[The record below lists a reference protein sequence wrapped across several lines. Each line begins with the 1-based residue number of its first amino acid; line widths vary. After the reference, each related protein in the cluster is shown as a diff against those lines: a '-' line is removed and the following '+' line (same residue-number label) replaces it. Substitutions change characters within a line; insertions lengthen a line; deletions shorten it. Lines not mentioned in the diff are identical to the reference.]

1 MDAVYGEYDP
11 QSASGSRASRS
22 VAPIATRSV
31 KDHAESS
38 KRNETKPV
46 GNATGAAVK
55 RKAVDESIDDNTV
68 PGSHSVS
75 VHAEEHSKR
84 VKLDNETEAPVLAE
98 ITKTMTATDSEVLS
112 NYNKAF
118 TLLKENTPEQ
128 RLDVQLPYETFLQL
142 DQAFSELKSA
152 EGISEDQRY
161 PSLGYNSVTQ
171 TATVVTCPSYVHEGA
186 ASWIER
192 KIINYVEDYLSTHSP
207 HTVGHIR
214 ECRSTTQSIGGEYI
228 GGRKEPD
235 GGFIYKTR
243 FGTGKLM
250 IAIEVG
256 TSESYGKLLE
266 DKDMWIN
273 GKGVNVVI
281 LICFEESPRFRN
293 PDTRYT
299 DIAGVDAEKE
309 AMAQSLAETVE
320 ANIARGYYGPHEY
333 RGHTWIG
340 ELNKAFIEVWRQ
352 GSHDTFDLIQDGFAL
367 AHDELP
373 DTLNLRISD
382 FYPHDA
388 WQAANIEDNDI
399 PFDSAE
405 FLDSVVDSMGLVA
418 QFRFEL
424 YLHEKLRLH

>member
-1 MDAVYGEYDP
+1 MDAVYGD
-11 QSASGSRASRS
+11 GSRASRS
-22 VAPIATRSV
+22 VAPIATPSV
-31 KDHAESS
+31 NDHAESS

-46 GNATGAAVK
+46 GNATGATVK
-55 RKAVDESIDDNTV
+55 RKAVDESKDDNTV

-75 VHAEEHSKR
+75 DHAEEHSKR

-142 DQAFSELKSA
+142 DQAFSELKSV

-161 PSLGYNSVTQ
+161 PSLGYNSLTQ
-171 TATVVTCPSYVHEGA
+171 TATVVTCPSNIHERA
-186 ASWIER
+186 ARWIER

-207 HTVGHIR
+207 HTVDNIS
-214 ECRSTTQSIGGEYI
+214 ECGSTTQHFGFGEYTRS
-228 GGRKEPD
+228 RKEPD
-235 GGFIYKTR
+235 GGFIYMTR
-243 FGTGKLM
+243 SGSDKLM

-256 TSESYGKLLE
+256 TSETYDELLD

-281 LICFEESPRFRN
+281 LVCFEELPLFRN
-293 PDTRYT
+293 PNTRYT
-299 DIAGVDAEKE
+299 NIAGVAAEKE

-320 ANIARGYYGPHEY
+320 TNITLGYYGPHEY
-333 RGHTWIG
+333 RDHTWIG

-352 GSHDTFDLIQDGFAL
+352 DSRYKFDLIQDGFAL
-367 AHDELP
+367 APEDLP
-373 DTLNLRISD
+373 GTLNLRISD
-382 FYPHDA
+382 FYPHDV

-405 FLDSVVDSMGLVA
+405 FLRSLMNSTKIVA
-418 QFRFEL
+418 QLRFES
-424 YLHEKLRLH
+424 YLREKLRLR

>member
-1 MDAVYGEYDP
+1 MYAVYAG
-11 QSASGSRASRS
+11 
-22 VAPIATRSV
+22 
-31 KDHAESS
+31 
-38 KRNETKPV
+38 
-46 GNATGAAVK
+46 
-55 RKAVDESIDDNTV
+55 
-68 PGSHSVS
+68 HSVRDQ
-75 VHAEEHSKR
+75 AEEHSKR

-171 TATVVTCPSYVHEGA
+171 TATVVTCPSNVHEGA
-186 ASWIER
+186 TGWIEY
-192 KIINYVEDYLSTHSP
+192 KIFKYIDDYLSTRSP
-207 HTVGHIR
+207 HTLSHIR

-228 GGRKEPD
+228 GSRKEPD
-235 GGFIYKTR
+235 GGFIYKARSSTN
-243 FGTGKLM
+243 KLM

-256 TSESYGKLLE
+256 TSETYDKLLD

-273 GKGVNVVI
+273 GNGVNVVI
-281 LICFEESPRFRN
+281 LK
-293 PDTRYT
+293 
-299 DIAGVDAEKE
+299 DAI
-309 AMAQSLAETVE
+309 AQSIGETVE
-320 ANIARGYYGPHEY
+320 TNITLGYYGPLEY
-333 RGHTWIG
+333 RDHTWIG

-352 GSHDTFDLIQDGFAL
+352 DSHKTFDLIQDGFAL
-367 AHDELP
+367 APEDLP
-373 DTLNLRISD
+373 STLNLRISD
-382 FYPHDA
+382 FYPNDA

-405 FLDSVVDSMGLVA
+405 FLSSVIDSMETAPQL
-418 QFRFEL
+418 RFGL
-424 YLHEKLRLH
+424 YLREKLRLR

>member
-46 GNATGAAVK
+46 GNATGATVK

-75 VHAEEHSKR
+75 DQAEEQSKR
-84 VKLDNETEAPVLAE
+84 VKLDNETEAPALAE
-98 ITKTMTATDSEVLS
+98 ITKPMTATDSEVLS

-128 RLDVQLPYETFLQL
+128 RLDVQLPYEAFLQL
-142 DQAFSELKSA
+142 DQAFSELKSV

-161 PSLGYNSVTQ
+161 PSLGYNSLTQ
-171 TATVVTCPSYVHEGA
+171 TATVVTCPSNIHEKQRAGSNA
-186 ASWIER
+186 KSLI
-192 KIINYVEDYLSTHSP
+192 TP
-207 HTVGHIR
+207 HTVGHIS
-214 ECRSTTQSIGGEYI
+214 ECGSTTQSIGGEYI

-235 GGFIYKTR
+235 GGFIYKAR
-243 FGTGKLM
+243 SSAYKLM

-256 TSESYGKLLE
+256 TSETYDKLLD

-281 LICFEESPRFRN
+281 LVCFDELPPFRN
-293 PDTRYT
+293 PNTRYT
-299 DIAGVDAEKE
+299 NIAGLAAEKD
-309 AMAQSLAETVE
+309 AMARSIGETVE
-320 ANIARGYYGPHEY
+320 TNITLGYYGPLEY
-333 RGHTWIG
+333 RDHTWIG

-352 GSHDTFDLIQDGFAL
+352 DSHKTFDLIQDGFAL
-367 AHDELP
+367 APEDLP
-373 DTLNLRISD
+373 GTLNLRISD

-388 WQAANIEDNDI
+388 WKAANIEDNDI

-405 FLDSVVDSMGLVA
+405 FLSRVIDSMETAA
-418 QFRFEL
+418 QLRFGL
-424 YLHEKLRLH
+424 YLREKLRLR